1 MIRNPGEKSKQGQ
14 ARRFDPPYLSRRDSG
29 KEPVAVASGA
39 FSGHNS
45 GMKDFTQYLAKPYSE
60 ALASRLLRYAR
71 IDTQSDRHIDD
82 IPSTKTQ
89 WNLARLLVQELK
101 ELGLADISLDDHCY
115 LIARIPATAGME
127 DKPTIGLMA
136 HMDTA
141 SDVPG
146 SEVKP
151 RLVQNY
157 DGTPV
162 ELSPGCLLDP
172 AEYPDLL
179 DHVGDTIITT
189 DGKTLLGADDK
200 AGVAEI
206 MTAIEWLA
214 SHPEVRHGP
223 LEIYFTP
230 DEETGK
236 GMSLFPLPKVKSIAC
251 YTLDG
256 GKSAEIE
263 AECFTAY
270 SVHAEFSGKVIH
282 IGSARGKFA
291 NAVAMACHF
300 VAMLPRSESPEAT
313 DNWYGYYCPIEISGS
328 MERAVVDV
336 YLRDFSTEGME
347 KRIAAVKTFAAAV
360 EAQFPLGKTEL
371 TVKKQY
377 LNMKESLDKTPAVL
391 EKLGEAIKRAG
402 AEPEIRPIRGGTDG
416 SRLTEMGIPTPNIF
430 TGGYNYH
437 SRHEW
442 ASVGEM
448 SLAVET
454 LVNLV
459 TLWTE

>member
-1 MIRNPGEKSKQGQ
+1 
-14 ARRFDPPYLSRRDSG
+14 
-29 KEPVAVASGA
+29 
-39 FSGHNS
+39 
-45 GMKDFTQYLAKPYSE
+45 MKDYPNYLAQPYTE
-60 ALASRLLRYAR
+60 ALASRFLRYAR

-89 WNLARLLVQELK
+89 WNLAKLLVQELK

-115 LIARIPATAGME
+115 LIARIPASKGME
-127 DKPTIGLMA
+127 GKPTIGLMA

-146 SEVKP
+146 SDVKP
-151 RLVQNY
+151 RLIQNY
-157 DGTPV
+157 DGKPV
-162 ELSPGCLLDP
+162 ELSPGSRLDP

-179 DHVGDTIITT
+179 DHAGDTIITT
-189 DGKTLLGADDK
+189 DGQTLLGADDK
-200 AGVAEI
+200 AGIAEI
-206 MTAIEWLA
+206 MTTIEWIA
-214 SHPEVRHGP
+214 THPEVRHGP
-223 LEIYFTP
+223 IEIFFTP

-236 GMSLFPLPKVKSIAC
+236 GMSLFPLSKVKSIAC

-291 NAVAMACHF
+291 NAVSMACHF

-336 YLRDFSTEGME
+336 YLRDFSSEGME
-347 KRIAAVKTFAAAV
+347 KRIGAVKAFAAAV

-377 LNMKESLDKTPAVL
+377 LNMKEKLDQNPAVL
-391 EKLGEAIKRAG
+391 ERLGEAIRRAG

-448 SLAVET
+448 SLAVQT
-454 LVNLV
+454 LINLV